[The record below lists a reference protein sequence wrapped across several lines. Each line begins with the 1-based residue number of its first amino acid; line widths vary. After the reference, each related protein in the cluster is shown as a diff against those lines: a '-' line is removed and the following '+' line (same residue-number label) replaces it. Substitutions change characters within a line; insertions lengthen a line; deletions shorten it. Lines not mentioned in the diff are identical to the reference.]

1 MIKVTVL
8 YNLPPGT
15 DEEEFLRWRTT
26 THHTANIARPGQI
39 RTDFYKIVGTPLVGP
54 ERPASDT
61 APYRFVTE
69 SHYDDLDA
77 FRAAWEDPAEQA
89 RLVPAVAKIT
99 DALFLLSEEVQ
110 TYVRPEADER
120 TADAGAAPST
130 T

>member
-15 DEEEFLRWRTT
+15 DEAEFVRWRTT
-26 THHTANIARPGQI
+26 THHAANVARPGVI
-39 RTDFYKIVGTPLVGP
+39 RSDFYTIVGTPLVGP
-54 ERPASDT
+54 ERPAADS
-61 APYRFVTE
+61 APYRFMTE
-69 SHYDDLDA
+69 SYFESLDA

-110 TYVRPEADER
+110 TYVRP
-120 TADAGAAPST
+120 DAG
-130 T
+130 